1 LQRIGL
7 LGTLSCMVT
16 LSACFSR
23 FMCVVTAAYM
33 IVGLSACAKTIQKPE
48 WPKPVAGGVRFVLLA
63 PEAKKVALVGSF
75 NGWAEEAIKMKMRDG
90 TGFWSVDVP
99 LKVGEYT
106 FMYLVDGTRWVTPP
120 AAEDFVTDGFGQTNG
135 VVIVH

>member
-1 LQRIGL
+1 MGMPSARFTRL
-7 LGTLSCMVT
+7 L
-16 LSACFSR
+16 R
-23 FMCVVTAAYM
+23 VVTVACM

-48 WPKPVAGGVRFVLLA
+48 LPKPVAGGVRFVLLA

-75 NGWAEEAIKMKMRDG
+75 NGWAEEATKMKMRDG

-99 LKVGEYT
+99 LRDGEYT

-135 VVIVH
+135 ILVVH